1 MNYPCAIKEQKE
13 QPFLAI
19 RVRTPVSDLPAKLGE
34 SYGAIMGYL
43 GDLGRQPASMPFS
56 AYYNQDMQDLD
67 VEIGIP
73 TAEILPGSGNI
84 YGAEIPAG
92 KVAECVYTGP
102 YSQMEPAYQQLAE
115 FVAQQGVEVTGIAYE
130 MYIDDPGVTPES
142 ELRTSIIFP
151 LK

>member
-1 MNYPCAIKEQKE
+1 MNYPCTIRDQES

-19 RVRTPVSDLPAKLGE
+19 RLRTPAAELPAKLGE
-34 SYGAIMGYL
+34 SYGTIMAHMTG
-43 GDLGRQPASMPFS
+43 GGQHPAGMPFV
-56 AYYNQDMQDLD
+56 AYYNMDIEDLD

-73 TAEILPGSGNI
+73 TAEILAGDGDI

-102 YSQMEPAYQQLAE
+102 YSGMRPAYDQLAA
-115 FVAQQGVEVTGIAYE
+115 FVAEQGVEVTGIAYE
-130 MYIDDPGVTPES
+130 MYIDDPGDTPEE
-142 ELRTSIIFP
+142 ELRTLILFP